1 VRLAAPKASGV
12 GVDAIDSDPIGKKKT
27 EVCMSDH
34 IYKKITLVGSS
45 TISSDDAIRNAIA
58 RANETVNNMNWF
70 EVVETRGH
78 IENGQ
83 VAHWQVTIE
92 IGFRLKD

>member
-1 VRLAAPKASGV
+1 
-12 GVDAIDSDPIGKKKT
+12 
-27 EVCMSDH
+27 MSDH
-34 IYKKITLVGSS
+34 VYKKITLVGSS
-45 TISSDDAIRNAIA
+45 STSTDDAIRNAIA
-58 RANETVNNMNWF
+58 RAGETVSHMNWF
-70 EVVETRGH
+70 EVKETRGH